1 MDEGVEPHASANA
14 IPQLHRHGKLTL
26 RPNWYPCG
34 AQPTQSARL
43 PETFSEAV
51 SNIPPGV
58 GPIDDA
64 EVERLR
70 ERVVSILRAG
80 VDHVLRYETLRAKL
94 VEAQTDVATTG
105 RTFVIALGKAALS
118 MSDVVAEHISR
129 VESATFVVPHG
140 YRAAWDAPVPWG
152 SRATLLEAGHPLPD
166 DTSAD
171 AAAFLEHLLADT
183 TADDRVVVLVSGGG
197 SALVAAPIP
206 GMSEVV
212 FRKALADLYV
222 SGRPIGE
229 VNLIRRGICRLAGGG
244 LARAAH
250 PTRVSSLIL
259 SDVPDDD
266 PCMVASGPTCLPTPA
281 DIATTRSLVELT
293 LGEDVGRLVD
303 TAMSGRTPADR
314 DLVSNMLVG
323 SNADAVAGLLQ
334 ACAEA
339 GIRVRATRR
348 MVGEA
353 RTVGARLTAEADRA
367 LSAGEALVFGGE
379 TTVTVRGAGR
389 GGRCQELVVAAA
401 DALERGGR
409 RAIVGCLGTDGR
421 DGPNGA
427 AGAVAAVVPGTTRW
441 QMTAPTALANN
452 DTFPLLEEAGAL
464 VHTGPTHTNVMDIGV
479 LVMIS

>member
-1 MDEGVEPHASANA
+1 
-14 IPQLHRHGKLTL
+14 
-26 RPNWYPCG
+26 
-34 AQPTQSARL
+34 
-43 PETFSEAV
+43 
-51 SNIPPGV
+51 
-58 GPIDDA
+58 
-64 EVERLR
+64 
-70 ERVVSILRAG
+70 
-80 VDHVLRYETLRAKL
+80 
-94 VEAQTDVATTG
+94 
-105 RTFVIALGKAALS
+105 
-118 MSDVVAEHISR
+118 
-129 VESATFVVPHG
+129 
-140 YRAAWDAPVPWG
+140 
-152 SRATLLEAGHPLPD
+152 
-166 DTSAD
+166 
-171 AAAFLEHLLADT
+171 
-183 TADDRVVVLVSGGG
+183 
-197 SALVAAPIP
+197 
-206 GMSEVV
+206 
-212 FRKALADLYV
+212 
-222 SGRPIGE
+222 
-229 VNLIRRGICRLAGGG
+229 
-244 LARAAH
+244 
-250 PTRVSSLIL
+250 
-259 SDVPDDD
+259 
-266 PCMVASGPTCLPTPA
+266 
-281 DIATTRSLVELT
+281 
-293 LGEDVGRLVD
+293 
-303 TAMSGRTPADR
+303 
-314 DLVSNMLVG
+314 MLVG

-353 RTVGARLTAEADRA
+353 RTVGARLAAEADRA